1 MARFAKGK
9 YALAISDI
17 SGQAFPWNEMVTQW
31 NGLFV
36 HYSEFESKQP
46 QLDPKPSQADPTAL
60 PKSRPQQPPPDTL
73 RFLDFNPLR
82 TFAAGSP
89 IVNVKSPNHQR
100 NYGDQVRFRGA
111 PTTSSAASTD
121 PQFSNIANID
131 GITGA
136 TICQAAGYTVYPGL
150 YTSYTTTLNGAIDAT
165 TTDVILSTVSGFN
178 GVATSPFEPTI
189 ANPSGTPTYGALV
202 GTEIISYT
210 GVGPADNI
218 QQTFSVKVVSTDS
231 GNKYY
236 IDNVQQDT
244 LTFIKTGTYTF
255 SQSDSS
261 NDGHPLRIATSLD
274 GTEYTTGVTTFGTP
288 GEDGA
293 YTRIV
298 VDSSA
303 PSTLYYKCNI
313 HSGMGGQINVTEVTD
328 NQLTGVTRGA
338 FGSTAASHNSGVA
351 VRLLLTPANNYYFT
365 AGSNATTGQIAGGGY
380 NVSSG
385 PVTLK
390 TIGPQA

>member
-36 HYSEFESKQP
+36 HFSEFESKQP
-46 QLDPKPSQADPTAL
+46 QLDPKPSAADPTAL
-60 PKSRPQQPPPDTL
+60 PKTRPQQPPPDTL
-73 RFLDFNPLR
+73 TFLDYNPLR
-82 TFAAGSP
+82 TFAP
-89 IVNVKSPNHQR
+89 DSPNIKVNSPKHQR
-100 NYGDQVRFRGA
+100 KYGDTIRFRGS

-121 PQFSNIANID
+121 PQFSNIANVD

-136 TICQAAGYTVYPGL
+136 TICKAAGYTIIPGL

-210 GVGPADNI
+210 GIGPAANI
-218 QQTFSVKVVSTDS
+218 QQTFSVRVVNTAS

-236 IDNVQQDT
+236 IDDVQQDT
-244 LTFIKTGTYTF
+244 LSFTKTGTYTF
-255 SQSDSS
+255 SQTDST
-261 NDGHPLRIATSLD
+261 NETHPLRFYTAADKT
-274 GTEYTTGVTTFGTP
+274 GGEYTTGVTTFGTP
-288 GEDGA
+288 GVTDGA

-303 PSTLYYKCNI
+303 PATLYYQCSS
-313 HSGMGGQINVTEVTD
+313 HSDMGGTINVTEVAD
-328 NQLTGVTRGA
+328 N
-338 FGSTAASHNSGVA
+338 
-351 VRLLLTPANNYYFT
+351 
-365 AGSNATTGQIAGGGY
+365 
-380 NVSSG
+380 
-385 PVTLK
+385 K
-390 TIGPQA
+390 